1 MAGLESKGGAF
12 APKAGMSFL
21 PLLGPQWVSPCS
33 NLGGGNDWFLP
44 TEMSSLYRSQ
54 KQASL
59 RAGTGATKAREGSPV
74 CPGVSDLRAGG
85 LRI

>member
-59 RAGTGATKAREGSPV
+59 RAGAGAPRLEKVPLSVQEYQILEQEG
-74 CPGVSDLRAGG
+74 
-85 LRI
+85 